1 MGALEGADKNLLKW
15 NVLVG
20 LIKCIGLCNS
30 LVVNVRVNPGT
41 LNDTH
46 FIIVRFT
53 MPNDIHCFCGLGG

>member
-15 NVLVG
+15 NMLVG
-20 LIKCIGLCNS
+20 LIKCIRLCNS